1 MARYT
6 IYHGKLVCQ
15 SCGVEVKTMRLY
27 PDTKEVSWMCSSKHL
42 SKLKLIKEKKDYER
56 EKREQKDRG

>member
-6 IYHGKLVCQ
+6 IYQGKLVCQ
-15 SCGVEVKTMRLY
+15 SCGLEVKTMRLY

-56 EKREQKDRG
+56 EKREQEDRG